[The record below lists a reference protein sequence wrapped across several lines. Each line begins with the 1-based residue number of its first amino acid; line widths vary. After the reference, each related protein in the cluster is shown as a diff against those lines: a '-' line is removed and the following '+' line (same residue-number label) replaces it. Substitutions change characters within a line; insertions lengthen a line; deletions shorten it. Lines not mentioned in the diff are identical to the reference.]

1 MTNEP
6 KALESIE
13 PAVLADVTGA
23 GIGTQIG
30 SMFGEK
36 GAKWGG
42 IADSIIGMFG
52 GAGGAGG
59 AGGGAPGGGA
69 PSGGAAAGGG
79 GSAGGGLGGL
89 GGILK
94 MFGGGGGG

>member
-1 MTNEP
+1 MTNLPETLP
-6 KALESIE
+6 SIDTKE
-13 PAVLADVTGA
+13 LANVTGA

-52 GAGGAGG
+52 GGGGG
-59 AGGGAPGGGA
+59 GGGAPGGG
-69 PSGGAAAGGG
+69 
-79 GSAGGGLGGL
+79 SAGGAG
-89 GGILK
+89 
-94 MFGGGGGG
+94 

>member
-1 MTNEP
+1 MGIMINTLGTFE
-6 KALESIE
+6 
-13 PAVLADVTGA
+13 AVTPEQLDVVTGG

-52 GAGGAGG
+52 KGGGGGGAGSGGGG
-59 AGGGAPGGGA
+59 AGGGEGG
-69 PSGGAAAGGG
+69 
-79 GSAGGGLGGL
+79 
-89 GGILK
+89 
-94 MFGGGGGG
+94 